1 MSFASNVKEEITR
14 LEVDDNVRKAELSA
28 LLKLTSTLGLS
39 SKGMHL
45 TVAIKNAAVIRFVAQ
60 SLQVLY
66 GVRAELQAV
75 KDNRF
80 EKTNTYHLVINE
92 QVREILED
100 LDLWTGTGLQT
111 HPRMRFLGS
120 DEKMRGYIMGCFL
133 AKGSINSP
141 ASTNYHAEIVSEEEE
156 HAVFVC
162 KLLEKFF
169 IDSKVTTRRNQYVTY
184 IKASEQ
190 VSDFLRLIGAS
201 EAVFEFEDVRIQRD
215 FVNSISRLNNCTI
228 ANDAKSLEMA
238 HRQYEAVDFLT
249 ASGNIAKLSG
259 KDQEIAYLRLENP
272 DAGLLEL
279 AELYSARTG
288 TVLSKSGIRHR
299 FVKIMDLADKYQN
312 KEAK

>member
-14 LEVDDNVRKAELSA
+14 LEVEDNVRKAQLSA
-28 LLKLTSTLGLS
+28 LLKLTSTLGLTS
-39 SKGMHL
+39 RGLHL
-45 TVAIKNAAVIRFVAQ
+45 TVATKNAAVIRYISQ
-60 SLQVLY
+60 SVQKLY
-66 GVRAELQAV
+66 GVRAELQAF

-92 QVREILED
+92 KAREILED

-111 HPRMRFLGS
+111 HPRMRFLNS

-141 ASTNYHAEIVSEEEE
+141 NSTNYHAEIVSEEKE
-156 HAVFVC
+156 HAEFVSR
-162 KLLEKFF
+162 LLEKFY
-169 IDSKVTTRRNQYVTY
+169 IDSRVTTRRNQYVTY

-215 FVNSISRLNNCTI
+215 FVNSISRLNNCVI

-238 HRQYEAVDFLT
+238 HRQYDAVDFLVK
-249 ASGNIAKLSG
+249 SGNIAKLSS

-279 AELYSARTG
+279 ADLYSARTG

-299 FVKIMDLADKYQN
+299 FVKIMDLAEKYQK
-312 KEAK
+312 KEAV

>member
-14 LEVDDNVRKAELSA
+14 LEVEDNVRKAQLSA

-39 SKGMHL
+39 SKGLHV
-45 TVAIKNAAVIRFVAQ
+45 TASAKNAAVIRYISQ
-60 SLQVLY
+60 SIQKLY
-66 GVRAELQAV
+66 GVRAELQAF

-80 EKTNTYHLVINE
+80 EKTNTYHLVINDKA
-92 QVREILED
+92 REILED

-111 HPRMRFLGS
+111 HPRMRFLSS

-141 ASTNYHAEIVSEEEE
+141 NSTNYHAEIVSEEEE
-156 HAVFVC
+156 HAQFVSR
-162 KLLEKFF
+162 LLEKFF
-169 IDSKVTTRRNQYVTY
+169 IDSKVTTRRNQFVTY

-215 FVNSISRLNNCTI
+215 FVNSISRLNNCVI

-238 HRQYEAVDFLT
+238 HRQYEAVEFLVN
-249 ASGNIAKLSG
+249 SGNIAKLSE
-259 KDQEIAYLRLENP
+259 KDQEIAYLRMDNP

-299 FVKIMDLADKYQN
+299 FVKIMDLAEKYQK
-312 KEAK
+312 KEEA